1 MKCDQLLNRLDK
13 EQTDLVMR
21 SKDFLSARTTSISS
35 PSDPDLYLNS
45 WARVR
50 GNARLRIIQNG
61 IVEIPY
67 YFMRLLADFR
77 GYLIHDSW
85 VPITERGFEK
95 KYERIILSWGISTDI
110 DNNGVYQDR
119 YFSTSSA
126 ETPDTLWIVI
136 YSENESPKH
145 LDENVVLIYRP
156 RLTFHESFL
165 KFFKTLVN
173 SLVKP
178 SFLNDVCSEICTIVM
193 QELYR
198 DSTIVKVILPYEAQ
212 PFQQTLF
219 EHLKIEFPNVLGVG
233 YLHSSPPPLPTDLIY
248 RKGCPSKLFVHGCG
262 VKEMLC
268 EHLDWPQSSITVID
282 SLRYNRVNLKNFS
295 NEILLPY
302 SFENSD
308 IILKSLNILLKE
320 SLINDIISWNIR
332 NHPIQHAS
340 KKHIEL
346 IKSIESILDN
356 SRNTNQV
363 ALPSKKQT
371 VMIGA
376 TAAIL
381 EALECGLEVIHI
393 VSDPVYEAHTS
404 SIWKYI
410 DVECLGEHLYL
421 YRLKQT
427 GKYIKKNN
435 NGSHFSIIFDE

>member
-1 MKCDQLLNRLDK
+1 
-13 EQTDLVMR
+13 
-21 SKDFLSARTTSISS
+21 
-35 PSDPDLYLNS
+35 
-45 WARVR
+45 
-50 GNARLRIIQNG
+50 
-61 IVEIPY
+61 
-67 YFMRLLADFR
+67 
-77 GYLIHDSW
+77 
-85 VPITERGFEK
+85 
-95 KYERIILSWGISTDI
+95 
-110 DNNGVYQDR
+110 
-119 YFSTSSA
+119 
-126 ETPDTLWIVI
+126 
-136 YSENESPKH
+136 
-145 LDENVVLIYRP
+145 
-156 RLTFHESFL
+156 
-165 KFFKTLVN
+165 
-173 SLVKP
+173 
-178 SFLNDVCSEICTIVM
+178 
-193 QELYR
+193 
-198 DSTIVKVILPYEAQ
+198 
-212 PFQQTLF
+212 
-219 EHLKIEFPNVLGVG
+219 
-233 YLHSSPPPLPTDLIY
+233 
-248 RKGCPSKLFVHGCG
+248 
-262 VKEMLC
+262 MLC